1 MGGILPSAQNLHKL
15 HETQHKRIMAILTI
29 ITAPDRRLK
38 VKSQLVET
46 VDDKIRRILDD
57 MLETMY
63 QAPGIGLSAVQVG
76 LPKCLIT
83 VDVSHDDEDKAPLY
97 LVNPEIVAFSD
108 EMESYNEGCLSL
120 PDQFAD
126 LDRPGEVTV
135 EYLDYHGQQLELHAD
150 GLLSRCIQHEMDHLK
165 GRLFVDHLSTVK
177 RGMILRKL
185 EKIRR
190 QKVSA

>member
-1 MGGILPSAQNLHKL
+1 
-15 HETQHKRIMAILTI
+15 MAILPI

-38 VKSQLVET
+38 VKSKPVDV
-46 VDDKIRRILDD
+46 VDDAVRKLLDG

-63 QAPGIGLSAVQVG
+63 LAPGIGLSAVQVG
-76 LPKCLIT
+76 VAKCLIT
-83 VDVSHDDEDKAPLY
+83 VDVSRDEEDDAPLF
-97 LVNPEIVAFSD
+97 LINPEVVEYSD
-108 EMESYNEGCLSL
+108 RIETYNEGCLSL

-126 LDRPGEVTV
+126 LPRPEAITLD
-135 EYLDYHGQQLELHAD
+135 YLDYDGAPQQLRAD

-165 GRLFVDHLSTVK
+165 GRLFVDHLSAVK

-190 QKVSA
+190 QKVTA

>member
-1 MGGILPSAQNLHKL
+1 
-15 HETQHKRIMAILTI
+15 MAILPI

-38 VKSQLVET
+38 VKSKPVDV
-46 VDDKIRRILDD
+46 VDDAVRKLLDD

-63 QAPGIGLSAVQVG
+63 LAPGIGLSAVQVG
-76 LPKCLIT
+76 VTKCLIT
-83 VDVSHDDEDKAPLY
+83 VDVSRDEEDDAPLF
-97 LVNPEIVAFSD
+97 LINPKIVEYSD
-108 EMESYNEGCLSL
+108 RIETYNEGCLSL

-126 LDRPGEVTV
+126 LPRPEAITLD
-135 EYLDYHGQQLELHAD
+135 YLDYDGAPQQLRAD

-165 GRLFVDHLSTVK
+165 GRLFVDHLSAVK

-190 QKVSA
+190 QKVTA

>member
-1 MGGILPSAQNLHKL
+1 MQKL
-15 HETQHKRIMAILTI
+15 
-29 ITAPDRRLK
+29 
-38 VKSQLVET
+38 V
-46 VDDKIRRILDD
+46 DD

-76 LPKCLIT
+76 IPKCLIT
-83 VDVSHDDEDKAPLY
+83 VDVSPDDEDNAPLY
-97 LVNPEIVAFSD
+97 LVNPKIVAFSD

-120 PDQFAD
+120 PAQFAD

-135 EYLDYHGQQLELHAD
+135 EYLDYDGQPQQLRAD

-165 GRLFVDHLSTVK
+165 GRLFVDHLSAVK

>member
-1 MGGILPSAQNLHKL
+1 
-15 HETQHKRIMAILTI
+15 MAILPI

-38 VKSQLVET
+38 VKSKPVDV
-46 VDDKIRRILDD
+46 VDDAVRKLLDG

-63 QAPGIGLSAVQVG
+63 LAPGIGLSAVQVG
-76 LPKCLIT
+76 VAKCLIT
-83 VDVSHDDEDKAPLY
+83 VDVSRDEEDDAPLF
-97 LVNPEIVAFSD
+97 LINPEIVEYSD
-108 EMESYNEGCLSL
+108 RIETYNEGCLSL

-126 LDRPGEVTV
+126 LPRPEAITLD
-135 EYLDYHGQQLELHAD
+135 YLDYDGAPPQLRAD

-165 GRLFVDHLSTVK
+165 GRLFVDHLSAVK

-190 QKVSA
+190 QKVTA

>member
-1 MGGILPSAQNLHKL
+1 
-15 HETQHKRIMAILTI
+15 MAILPI

-38 VKSQLVET
+38 VKSKP
-46 VDDKIRRILDD
+46 VDVVDASVRKLLDD

-63 QAPGIGLSAVQVG
+63 LAPGIGLSAVQVG
-76 LPKCLIT
+76 AAKCLIT
-83 VDVSHDDEDKAPLY
+83 LDVSRDDEDDTPLF
-97 LVNPEIVAFSD
+97 LINPEIVEYSD
-108 EMESYNEGCLSL
+108 RIETYNEGCLSL

-126 LDRPGEVTV
+126 LPRPEAITLD
-135 EYLDYHGQQLELHAD
+135 YLDYDGTAQQMRAD

-165 GRLFVDHLSTVK
+165 GRLFVDHLSAVK

-190 QKVSA
+190 QKVNA

>member
-1 MGGILPSAQNLHKL
+1 
-15 HETQHKRIMAILTI
+15 MAILPI

-38 VKSQLVET
+38 VKSKPVDV
-46 VDDKIRRILDD
+46 VDDAVRKLLDD

-63 QAPGIGLSAVQVG
+63 LAPGIGLSAVQVG
-76 LPKCLIT
+76 VAKCLIT
-83 VDVSHDDEDKAPLY
+83 VDVSRDEEDDAPLF
-97 LVNPEIVAFSD
+97 LINPEIVEYSD
-108 EMESYNEGCLSL
+108 RIETYNEGCLSL

-126 LDRPGEVTV
+126 LPRPEAITLD
-135 EYLDYHGQQLELHAD
+135 YLDYDGAPQQLRAD

-165 GRLFVDHLSTVK
+165 GRLFVDHLSAVK

-190 QKVSA
+190 QKVNA

>member
-1 MGGILPSAQNLHKL
+1 MATLP
-15 HETQHKRIMAILTI
+15 I

-38 VKSQLVET
+38 VKSKPVDV
-46 VDDKIRRILDD
+46 VDDAVRKLLDD

-63 QAPGIGLSAVQVG
+63 LAPGIGLSAVQVG
-76 LPKCLIT
+76 VTKCLIT
-83 VDVSHDDEDKAPLY
+83 VDVSRDEEDDAPLF
-97 LVNPEIVAFSD
+97 LINPEIVEYSD
-108 EMESYNEGCLSL
+108 RIETYNEGCLSL

-126 LDRPGEVTV
+126 LPRPEAITLD
-135 EYLDYHGQQLELHAD
+135 YLDYDGAPQQLRAD

-165 GRLFVDHLSTVK
+165 GRLFVDHLSAVK

-190 QKVSA
+190 QKVTA

>member
-1 MGGILPSAQNLHKL
+1 
-15 HETQHKRIMAILTI
+15 MAILHI

-38 VKSQLVET
+38 VKSKPVES
-46 VDDKIRRILDD
+46 VDDKIRRFLDD

-76 LPKCLIT
+76 VPKCLIT
-83 VDVSHDDEDKAPLY
+83 VDVSRDDEEKTPLF
-97 LVNPEIVAFSD
+97 LVNPEIVTYSD
-108 EMESYNEGCLSL
+108 ELEIYNEGCLSL

-126 LDRPGEVTV
+126 LERPEEITV
-135 EYLDYHGQQLELHAD
+135 DYLDYHGEARQLRAE
-150 GLLSRCIQHEMDHLK
+150 GLLSRCIQHEMDHLE
-165 GRLFVDHLSTVK
+165 GRLFVDHLSAVK